1 MPTLMCTSHRQCRVH
16 EHTIAAAANNCAAR
30 SDTETTETLGTSE
43 SLSVD
48 RRQVDKEG
56 FESYCIPVKEE
67 ILDFV
72 VIGLYLFA

>member
-16 EHTIAAAANNCAAR
+16 EHTIAAAANNR
-30 SDTETTETLGTSE
+30 TETTETLGT

-56 FESYCIPVKEE
+56 FESYCIPVKEG